1 MSVPRILQIVPANTG
16 GAKLDFVARNWTAG
30 NGIIAGGANVF
41 INNAIISNGSA
52 GISAWNPASL
62 SISNTTIE
70 NCWFGVAVQSR
81 PIGSVYLDN
90 VKVLNCDARGVTL
103 DNANLEI
110 KNSRISGSDIGLELL
125 KDLFCRVIT
134 RESRLM
140 LLIHCMITRRGSIV
154 MHQM

>member
-1 MSVPRILQIVPANTG
+1 MRFLNSSRLDVSSAILQIVPASLG

-103 DNANLEI
+103 IMQILRLKIQESVVVTTEYEFLTGLRNASFEH
-110 KNSRISGSDIGLELL
+110 GLDTSL
-125 KDLFCRVIT
+125 IT
-134 RESRLM
+134 QWAL
-140 LLIHCMITRRGSIV
+140 
-154 MHQM
+154 

>member
-1 MSVPRILQIVPANTG
+1 
-16 GAKLDFVARNWTAG
+16 
-30 NGIIAGGANVF
+30 
-41 INNAIISNGSA
+41 
-52 GISAWNPASL
+52 L

-110 KNSRISGSDIGLELL
+110 KNSRISGSDYGLRIVNGMVFAGDYNGGTNL
-125 KDLFCRVIT
+125 
-134 RESRLM
+134 RLDT
-140 LLIHCMITRRGSIV
+140 L
-154 MHQM
+154 